1 MTGDVR
7 YDRLILL
14 MDDDELE
21 MFCAAWT
28 EKKSGYVEVKRFA
41 GTGDMG
47 RDVVGFLTDRRHDDA
62 WDNYQ
67 CKQYRKGVSLPQ
79 GLLAI
84 GKVLYW
90 ASQGHF
96 TPPRNFYFVAPK
108 GLARKL
114 ELLIDKP
121 TALKQALIDEWD
133 SACAKSITK
142 KATIPLDAKIRAV
155 IDGYDFKNVRVI
167 TIDDM
172 MDDAAVKPLLIEKFG
187 ADPGKYPAATVPAD
201 VQGMEIRYI
210 DELVT
215 AYSERAKVVF
225 ADHDAVLVD
234 ADHGP
239 DLRRQRERF
248 FEADAFQKFY
258 RDNTSSGVI
267 SGFRKDVQFGVVDR
281 WNAAAVDTLARV
293 ETVMELAGTVTPAG
307 PLAKYA
313 HIPVK
318 QGMCHH
324 FVNDGEMSWKKKP

>member
-1 MTGDVR
+1 MTGPIR

-21 MFCAAWT
+21 MFCRAWT
-28 EKKSGYVEVKRFA
+28 EKKSGYVEVKRYA

-47 RDVVGFLTDRRHDDA
+47 RDVVGFLTDRRHDGL

-67 CKQYRKGVSLPQ
+67 CKQYRKGVSRSQ
-79 GLLAI
+79 GLLAL

-96 TPPRNFYFVAPK
+96 TPPRNFCFVAPK
-108 GLARKL
+108 GLARRL

-121 TALKQALIDEWD
+121 GELKTALHDDWD
-133 SACAKSITK
+133 TVCANAITK
-142 KATIPLDAKIRAV
+142 KATVPLDAKVKAV
-155 IDGYDFKNVRVI
+155 IDAYDFANVHIV

-172 MDDAAVKPLLIEKFG
+172 MNDAAVKPLLIERFG
-187 ADPGKYPAATVPAD
+187 ADPGQYPAAAVPVD
-201 VQGMEIRYI
+201 VQYAEMRYI

-215 AYSERAKVVF
+215 AYGERSNMAF
-225 ADHDAVLVD
+225 ANHTAVL
-234 ADHGP
+234 ANAEHGP

-258 RDNTSSGVI
+258 RDNTSAVVI
-267 SGFRKDVQFGVVDR
+267 SRFRKDVHFGVVDR
-281 WNAAAVDTLARV
+281 WNAPAADTLARV
-293 ETVMELAGTVTPAG
+293 EAVMEHASTVTCAG

-313 HIPVK
+313 HVPVK

-324 FVNDGEMSWKKKP
+324 FVNDGDLSWTPKP